1 MNEPGA
7 FINLAYFAT
16 AALFILGLKR
26 MASPKTARSGILWAG
41 AGMVVATL
49 VTLGHPHL
57 GEMGFFKYFFLLL
70 AIAIGGGAAWISAGP
85 A

>member
-70 AIAIGGGAAWISAGP
+70 AIASP
-85 A
+85 